1 MAELDSS
8 VLRDLAG
15 WNPDGLPVSSLYL
28 DIDGRRWPRESEVR
42 RRAGELGHQLK
53 EQAVWLDRAERKS
66 VECDAGRMLLYLT
79 EEFERG
85 PARGVALFSS
95 NGASL
100 WAEVRTSRPLADRAV
115 VAGSPYLLA
124 LEALFETQR
133 SFCVVL
139 VDRSRARLFL
149 AEGGRIDARPA
160 VLDDVPGRHEQGGR
174 SQARLQR
181 HVEDHVGRHLRHVA
195 AEVQGLGRSLG
206 FDHLIVSG
214 PAETLAEFERVLP
227 EGLRRRIVERAT
239 LAATASTAEVVER
252 VALVEHRLESEKES
266 RTLERIRASEPG
278 GGAVTGVRDTL
289 RALNAGRVGTLVVPL
304 GAAEPGVRCVSCG
317 YLGMG
322 GGPCPRCHSRMER
335 VPDLLDA
342 AVATALQHRVE
353 VETLSTGN
361 AGESLVGA
369 ILRF

>member
-1 MAELDSS
+1 MPELDSS

-15 WNPDGLPVSSLYL
+15 WNSDRMPVCSLYL
-28 DIDGRRWPRESEVR
+28 DVDGRRWPRESEVR
-42 RRAGELGHQLK
+42 RRASELAHQLK

-66 VECDAGRMLLYLT
+66 VACDAGRMLRYLT
-79 EEFERG
+79 DEFERG

-124 LEALFETQR
+124 LEALLETQR
-133 SFCVVL
+133 SLCVVL

-149 AEGGRIDARPA
+149 AEGGRIDERPA
-160 VLDDVPGRHEQGGR
+160 VVDEVPGRHEQGGR
-174 SQARLQR
+174 AQARLQR

-195 AEVQGLGRSLG
+195 AEVRSVDHSLG
-206 FDHLIVSG
+206 FDHLIVGG

-227 EGLRRRIVERAT
+227 EALRRRIVERAT
-239 LAATASTAEVVER
+239 LAASASTADVVER
-252 VALVEHRLESEKES
+252 VALVEQRLESEKES
-266 RTLERIRASEPG
+266 RTLERIRASEPA
-278 GGAVTGVRDTL
+278 GGAVTGVPDTL
-289 RALNAGRVGTLVVPL
+289 RALNEGRVGTLVVPL

-317 YLGMG
+317 YLGTG
-322 GGPCPRCHSRMER
+322 GGPCPRCHSRMEP

-342 AVATALQHRVE
+342 AVATALRHRVE
-353 VETLSTGN
+353 VETLSTPD
-361 AGESLVGA
+361 AGEPLVGA
-369 ILRF
+369 LLRF